1 MNKTK
6 ITFIIE
12 ISSPICGRT
21 KFRCRHLRRR
31 LLIRKSGHSVP
42 VQLYPYRQFYCRSNI
57 ESRKLT
63 KTLSSTESISCELIG
78 VPRLICL
85 LSVRWGLTI
94 FVSGKFSLTD
104 VVVLSSKISPILY
117 RYFSLFHLDRE
128 MNCDWCIIYYR
139 CSISSFIDQIYSSL
153 FESLWLRSR
162 YTSLTRKLFDYF
174 KTRICPDSGYSRR
187 PKGYSRKHPMSG

>member
-31 LLIRKSGHSVP
+31 LWIRKSGHSVP
-42 VQLYPYRQFYCRSNI
+42 VRTSPTVSGPWILSAI

-104 VVVLSSKISPILY
+104 FVVLSSKISPILY
-117 RYFSLFHLDRE
+117 RYFSLFYLDRE
-128 MNCDWCIIYYR
+128 MNFDWCIIYYR

-162 YTSLTRKLFDYF
+162 YTSRRFVHYF
-174 KTRICPDSGYSRR
+174 
-187 PKGYSRKHPMSG
+187 